1 MNKKFSTEKFNR
13 LVRDLEA
20 KKVEGINIKEPQ
32 VRHPF
37 FIMPSWQNYD
47 PTNPEAAVA
56 VFTLEPAYCGAKE
69 IRVKAKGKYCSQL
82 TKDRIKAEKNE
93 VVTDEKF
100 YDAYLSERPKI
111 IASWRQV
118 GGEVDTTLGG
128 ILTDKAEK
136 IPEVFLKMGVSV
148 GESQTS
154 PYKDEGRLL
163 FVTDI
168 WVQHDRWITDVDITF
183 ADPFATASL
192 VNYDIKY
199 GYPPNYSTQWHVHT
213 GGPFKPRSTPRTLFE
228 KLLNVQ
234 PEAWD
239 ALLIGKLWAVSPPS
253 DVKDVFTLKPS
264 PSYQLVEEQMLFW
277 NINYVAPELA
287 PLPKRQAIALNTGLL
302 GGVADQIFNSM
313 LAFVNDTANLAQPAL
328 VALENRKGKFFSV

>member
-1 MNKKFSTEKFNR
+1 MNKKFSSEKFNR
-13 LVRDLEA
+13 LVRDLEG
-20 KKVEGINIKEPQ
+20 KKVEAINIKEPQ

-47 PTNPEAAVA
+47 PMHPENAVA
-56 VFTLEPAYCGAKE
+56 VFTLEPAYCSAKD

-82 TKDRIKAEKNE
+82 TKDRIKAEKGVE
-93 VVTDEKF
+93 VTDEVF
-100 YDAYLSERPKI
+100 YDAHLSERPKI
-111 IASWRQV
+111 IVSWRQV
-118 GGEVDTTLGG
+118 GGSADTTLGG

-136 IPEVFLKMGVSV
+136 VPEVFLKMGVTA

-154 PYKDEGRLL
+154 SYKDEGRLL

-199 GYPPNYSTQWHVHT
+199 GYPPNYSTQGHVHT
-213 GGPFKPRSTPRTLFE
+213 GGPFKPRSSPRTLFE
-228 KLLNVQ
+228 KLLNVT

-239 ALLIGKLWAVSPPS
+239 ALMIGKIWAVSPPS
-253 DVKDVFTLKPS
+253 ETEVFTFSPS
-264 PSYQLVEEQMLFW
+264 PSYQIIEEQMLFW

-287 PLPKRQAIALNTGLL
+287 PLPKRQAIPLNTGLL

-313 LAFVNDTANLAQPAL
+313 LAFVNDTANLAQTAL
-328 VALENRKGKFFSV
+328 VALENRRGKFFTV